1 MRRKPPDKRNRRPP
15 RRCRIRRTPTSRASS
30 SRRAIKDVVDEA
42 VAEPDNGD
50 NIGGAV
56 GEVMSENNAV
66 ARQIEETTQNVET
79 LEAATKAKVGD

>member
-1 MRRKPPDKRNRRPP
+1 M
-15 RRCRIRRTPTSRASS
+15 
-30 SRRAIKDVVDEA
+30 VDEA

-50 NIGGAV
+50 NIGEAV

>member
-1 MRRKPPDKRNRRPP
+1 M
-15 RRCRIRRTPTSRASS
+15 
-30 SRRAIKDVVDEA
+30 KDVVDEA